1 LAKDAVGE
9 GGVGQFPWHSDASL
23 VLVQRRKV
31 VLEQAVD
38 EDVATTDFAQ
48 KNALSGTVED
58 KVGKESAPATRND
71 APGPP
76 RASLSA
82 SQAYGGF
89 PAKHFLTSL
98 NLDLIVIKAGVV
110 VCASLEWRG
119 APGWHGV
126 QVCIGEVCS
135 NDIAGCVV

>member
-1 LAKDAVGE
+1 VSRNEIIGKCSDMSTYLDLVGLHKGLAQRGTSLL
-9 GGVGQFPWHSDASL
+9 GVPE
-23 VLVQRRKV
+23 K
-31 VLEQAVD
+31 
-38 EDVATTDFAQ
+38 T
-48 KNALSGTVED
+48 ALFKRFMLLCYSFH
-58 KVGKESAPATRND
+58 TRNKSD
-71 APGPP
+71 VPGPP
-76 RASLSA
+76 GASLSA